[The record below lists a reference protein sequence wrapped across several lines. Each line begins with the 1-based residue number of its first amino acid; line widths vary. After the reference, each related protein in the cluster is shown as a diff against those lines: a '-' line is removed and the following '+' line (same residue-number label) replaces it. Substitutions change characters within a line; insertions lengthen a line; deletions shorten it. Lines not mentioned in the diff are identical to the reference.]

1 MKILNKE
8 VINNYNITMTT
19 YELQIIIDCM
29 CAVRNGRIKELNK
42 EESDL
47 LDVLIK
53 ESEKF

>member
-1 MKILNKE
+1 MKILSKE
-8 VINNYNITMTT
+8 VINNYNIVMTT

-29 CAVRNGRIKELNK
+29 RAVSNGTIKELNK

-53 ESEKF
+53 ESEKS